1 MCVAPALGQNQLRE
15 GLTAQEE
22 VQSMNSELHVAEVER
37 RARRIKLLLMDCDG
51 VLTDGRLELLEN
63 GDEQKSFHARD
74 GQGISLFHRAG
85 LKTGIISG
93 RTSSA
98 VERRAQDLEMAYVRQ
113 YVKDKVKVLDE
124 ILALAN
130 VSLHECAYIGDDLAD
145 IPVMDRVELSF
156 AVADAAAETK
166 HAAHFVTE
174 RKGGH
179 GAVRAVTDLILKA
192 QGRWE
197 ELMKRFS

>member
-1 MCVAPALGQNQLRE
+1 VKLETQNSKLK
-15 GLTAQEE
+15 TD
-22 VQSMNSELHVAEVER
+22 ELNR

-98 VERRAQDLEMAYVRQ
+98 VERRAQDLEVEYVRQ
-113 YVKDKVKVLDE
+113 YAQDKVKALEE
-124 ILALAN
+124 ILALAQ
-130 VSLHECAYIGDDLAD
+130 VTLHECAFIGDDLAD
-145 IPVMDRVELSF
+145 IPVMDRVELAF
-156 AVADAAAETK
+156 AVADAAPETK
-166 HAAHFVTE
+166 QAAHFVTE
-174 RKGGH
+174 QKGGH
-179 GAVRAVTDLILKA
+179 GAVREVTDLILKA

-197 ELMKRFS
+197 ELMKRYIG

>member
-1 MCVAPALGQNQLRE
+1 V
-15 GLTAQEE
+15 
-22 VQSMNSELHVAEVER
+22 NSDQIAEVER
-37 RARRIKLLLMDCDG
+37 RAARIKLLLMDCDG

-63 GDEQKSFHARD
+63 GDEQKTFHARD

-113 YVKDKVKVLDE
+113 YAKDKVKALDE
-124 ILALAN
+124 ILVLAK
-130 VSLHECAYIGDDLAD
+130 VTRHECAYIGDDVGD
-145 IPVMDRVELSF
+145 IPVMSRVELAF

-166 HAAHFVTE
+166 QAAHFVTE
-174 RKGGH
+174 QAGGH
-179 GAVRAVTDLILKA
+179 GAVREVTDLILKA

-197 ELMKRFS
+197 ELMKQFSA